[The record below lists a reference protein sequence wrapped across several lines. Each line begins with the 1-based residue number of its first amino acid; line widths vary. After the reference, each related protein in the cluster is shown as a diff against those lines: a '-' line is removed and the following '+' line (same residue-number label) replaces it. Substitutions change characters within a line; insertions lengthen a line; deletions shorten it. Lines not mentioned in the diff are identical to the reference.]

1 VGELPS
7 QSGLGPVWHVSDLQ
21 QDQRD
26 LLHRYDTN
34 DRQLP
39 CWITG
44 TTLCAYPD
52 DKWGW
57 AVLSG
62 IDIKA
67 PWLGP
72 VDHFGGYFNYGQGAS
87 AYAGGSNLN
96 SPGLFGSGNQVALG
110 VITDAVF
117 LNGGQFE
124 LTTAWTAGWA
134 MSISG
139 WPTSRRLGTG
149 PTRRSGT
156 TTLSSTAACSAM
168 ALLA

>member
-1 VGELPS
+1 NAT
-7 QSGLGPVWHVSDLQ
+7 
-21 QDQRD
+21 
-26 LLHRYDTN
+26 YY
-34 DRQLP
+34 
-39 CWITG
+39 TG
-44 TTLCAYPD
+44 TTPTTGNCPVGSLAPRCAPIRMT
-52 DKWGW
+52 
-57 AVLSG
+57 SG
-62 IDIKA
+62 AGQCCRESTKA

-96 SPGLFGSGNQVALG
+96 SPGLFGSGNQVGLG